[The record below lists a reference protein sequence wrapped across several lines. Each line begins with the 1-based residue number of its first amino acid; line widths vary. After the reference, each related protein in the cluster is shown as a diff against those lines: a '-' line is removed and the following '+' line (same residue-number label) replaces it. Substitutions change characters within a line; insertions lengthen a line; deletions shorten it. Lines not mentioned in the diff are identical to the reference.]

1 MTTNLLHL
9 MSKKTA
15 SRILWSLLFVLL
27 FVTWRHPTLTVDR
40 MTWLSPMLIILS
52 FAGMFLDL
60 IRLREKKAPRFWKE
74 ISLMVD
80 TRGD

>member
-1 MTTNLLHL
+1 
-9 MSKKTA
+9 
-15 SRILWSLLFVLL
+15 
-27 FVTWRHPTLTVDR
+27 

-60 IRLREKKAPRFWKE
+60 IMLREKKAPRFWKE